1 MAELMIKLIRLFT
14 FSLYFAAFLS
24 CSRHECRRLLD
35 AERLMES
42 HPDSALSILESISS
56 SSLKSEQD
64 QALYGLLLTQ
74 ALDKN
79 HRSLSND
86 SLISRSVNYYKLRGD
101 ALKQILSNYYQGR
114 VRYHSDNMHLAIVSF
129 IKAKEIAESN
139 GYDFWAGMACR
150 GISDIYNGTYNA
162 AEELKFA
169 EEEHDFIQQSGKQ
182 PYINY
187 SIYDLGRAMRNNGKW
202 TESLAISQQLQDS
215 AIKYH
220 DSFLYNC
227 ALQLKAYNLMDMN
240 KFDDSYELL
249 YEICS
254 GDFAETA
261 DTLYLCNVLF
271 ELGRTNEAERLLGIT
286 SEGNLPLKSQVRY
299 RLAKSSHR
307 YLDALKE
314 AEFIDSIVNTGFRTA
329 MNHNLTS
336 SITEYYGLTKKLD
349 EIKLRESRIA
359 IWLITLVS
367 LFAILVVGGLGWCV
381 YKRQNKRISEKV
393 LLADQLQEDLNNSRR
408 DNTSASAIIKSLM
421 STKYEML
428 EELSSILLVN
438 NDTKVAR
445 RKIADAV
452 TRIIDDFSIRSEKI
466 VALENKVDLHH
477 NNLMSDLKNDLPNL
491 KEIDYRL
498 YLFSVLGLSNAT
510 ISLFLKED
518 KIEAI
523 YNRKRRLKDK
533 IKQLGEPKSARY
545 LSYFR

>member
-1 MAELMIKLIRLFT
+1 MVEFKISLIRLFS
-14 FSLYFAAFLS
+14 FSLCFLAFLS
-24 CSRHECRRLLD
+24 CSHHEGQRLLD
-35 AERLMES
+35 AEQLMES
-42 HPDSALSILESISS
+42 HPDSALSILESISF

-79 HRSLSND
+79 HLSLTND
-86 SLISRSVNYYKLRGD
+86 SLITISVNYYKLRGD

-114 VRYHSDNMHLAIVSF
+114 VSYHSDNMQSAVVSF

-169 EEEHDFIQQSGKQ
+169 TEEHDFIQQSGKQ
-182 PYINY
+182 PYLNY
-187 SIYDLGRAMRNNGKW
+187 SIYDLGRAMRNNGKL
-202 TESLAISQQLQDS
+202 TESLNISEQLQDS
-215 AIKYH
+215 AIKYN
-220 DSFLYNC
+220 DSYLYNC
-227 ALQLKAYNLMDMN
+227 ALQLKAYNMMDMN
-240 KFDDSYELL
+240 KFNDSYELL

-254 GDFAETA
+254 GDFAETT
-261 DTLYLCNVLF
+261 DTLYLCNALF
-271 ELGRTNEAERLLGIT
+271 ELGRTNEAERLLSIT
-286 SEGNLPLKSQVRY
+286 SEGNQPLKSQVRY

-314 AEFIDSIVNTGFRTA
+314 AEFIDSIVNTEFRAA
-329 MNHNLTS
+329 MSHNLTS
-336 SITEYYGLTKKLD
+336 SIAEYYGLNKKLD
-349 EIKLRESRIA
+349 EIKIRESHIT
-359 IWLITLVS
+359 IWLITVTS
-367 LFAILVVGGLGWCV
+367 LLAILVVGGLSWSV

-393 LLADQLQEDLNNSRR
+393 LLADQLQEDLNNSKR
-408 DNTSASAIIKSLM
+408 DNSNASAIIKSLM
-421 STKYEML
+421 STKYELL
-428 EELSSILLVN
+428 EELSSILLLN

-533 IKQLGEPKSARY
+533 IKQLGEPKSERY